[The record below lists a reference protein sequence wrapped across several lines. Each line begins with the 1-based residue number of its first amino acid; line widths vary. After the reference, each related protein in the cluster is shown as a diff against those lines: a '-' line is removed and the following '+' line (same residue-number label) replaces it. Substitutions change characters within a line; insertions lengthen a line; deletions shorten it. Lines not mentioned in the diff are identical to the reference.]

1 MTKKVP
7 SKAHLSELKAN
18 AKDLFAK
25 FEELRGYL

>member
-1 MTKKVP
+1 MKKAP
-7 SKAHLSELKAN
+7 SKTHLSELRAS